1 MTAEKIK
8 TIDGQKLL
16 EMELPPIRF
25 IIDELLPQGFY
36 ILAGSPK
43 IGKSWLLLLL
53 CLQVAKGEPF
63 WNRSTEKG
71 TVLYLCLEDSPSRIQ
86 QRLSELTEDAP
97 PNLKFATSVNSL
109 SNGLVGQMEMF
120 ITENPD
126 TNLIVIDTLQKV
138 RENGNESNLYA
149 SDYRDIGALK
159 ELADK
164 YGITIIA
171 VQHLRKQLC
180 SDPHQM
186 VSGSTG
192 LLGAADGSYILK
204 KDNIGDETAK
214 LYIRTRDI
222 EEKIYT
228 VKFDKELHEWKFVS
242 SDTPETNRLQNDTVM
257 NSFILFMKQTGKF
270 TGTAG
275 ELVQRIGCA
284 VSPNVFSRRLN
295 GHRSELKKIGIEFKD
310 IRTGTSRE
318 KIIVYRPHQNV
329 Q

>member
-53 CLQVAKGEPF
+53 CLQVAKGELF

-86 QRLSELTEDAP
+86 QRLSELTEDA
-97 PNLKFATSVNSL
+97 
-109 SNGLVGQMEMF
+109 
-120 ITENPD
+120 ENPD

-228 VKFDKELHEWKFVS
+228 VKFDKELHEWKFIS
-242 SDTPETNRLQNDTVM
+242 SDTPETNKLQNDAVI